1 MERERER
8 EIEWHNVKKRGYGS
22 KKTSVNFFS
31 QIFLWNTKRR
41 ICGECFREG
50 EGLLMCLSLE
60 DLITKIRDLDLL
72 SFKMW

>member
-50 EGLLMCLSLE
+50 EGLLM
-60 DLITKIRDLDLL
+60 
-72 SFKMW
+72 